1 MSCGNKKKSQKTG
14 YGICLK
20 DNSNRIDH
28 AGRGIFL
35 KKDAAPE
42 QTIRNTRK
50 RPVVCEPATAATQAT
65 QKAVVDAVI
74 AITAVCSEVLKISG
88 STEIDCADGKKFLT
102 SQYSPRGIPVS
113 AFHAVNP
120 VIIAE
125 AVYNA
130 AAVKKIV
137 NVLSFF
143 FLKKASE
150 EGDCRC

>member
-1 MSCGNKKKSQKTG
+1 M
-14 YGICLK
+14 
-20 DNSNRIDH
+20 
-28 AGRGIFL
+28 
-35 KKDAAPE
+35 
-42 QTIRNTRK
+42 
-50 RPVVCEPATAATQAT
+50 
-65 QKAVVDAVI
+65 
-74 AITAVCSEVLKISG
+74 CSEVLKISG